1 MPLRLPKMYGFI
13 FGFQRR
19 VWCPKWTPASSSSFI
34 VTSTKEFS
42 LLGLLALAE
51 LETGAGALLAV
62 LLAFLLA
69 RIARQEPGRLEAVA
83 QLAVELEQSARDAVP
98 DRAGLARAAAARHRD
113 TDVEPLHRLRQ
124 LQRLLDDHL
133 QHFVGEVAVERTA
146 VDLEVPRARA
156 QVHARRGRLAAARAV
171 VLGLAH
177 VPISP

>member
-1 MPLRLPKMYGFI
+1 IPLRLPKMYGFI

-83 QLAVELEQSARDAVP
+83 QLAVELEQGARDAVP
-98 DRAGLARAAAARHRD
+98 YRTGVTRDAAAPHPAAID
-113 TDVEPLHRLRQ
+113 EPLPA
-124 LQRLLDDHL
+124 LL
-133 QHFVGEVAVERTA
+133 
-146 VDLEVPRARA
+146 
-156 QVHARRGRLAAARAV
+156 
-171 VLGLAH
+171 
-177 VPISP
+177 